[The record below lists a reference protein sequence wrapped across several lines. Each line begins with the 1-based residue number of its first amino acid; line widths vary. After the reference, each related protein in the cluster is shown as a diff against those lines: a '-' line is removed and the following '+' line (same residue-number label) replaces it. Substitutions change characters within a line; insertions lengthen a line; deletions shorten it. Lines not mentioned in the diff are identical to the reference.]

1 MKLFARR
8 RPEAGAEGGVRSMRA
23 VRDVGAVREVH
34 DELDERAAAATGI
47 NPATWAS
54 AQELIALRRH
64 AGQIGLQCA
73 GPARAQRGGEHLS
86 RFRGRGM
93 DYQESRAYSD
103 GDDVRSMDWRVTART
118 GLAHVKVYQEERER
132 PVVFGIDFNP
142 GMYFGSR
149 GRLKSVVATHAAAL
163 LAWAAADNG
172 DRVGA
177 LLYNGGTCDLAPRGG
192 AHGVLQLIR
201 QLVAHSDPR
210 QGIDARPGA
219 GGLGAALVR
228 LRRVSRPGSLI
239 VLIGDFYGLDDDCDR
254 QLQWLRRHND
264 VVALQI
270 VDPLE
275 LAPPQPARYGVFVGG
290 QRCVL
295 DLRPAAARR
304 AYQECFGRHHDL
316 VAATMRRHAI
326 SLLRLPTDADTLGA
340 LRRHFAHGKRRAP
353 EHRLAA

>member
-8 RPEAGAEGGVRSMRA
+8 RPEASAHGGVRDPR
-23 VRDVGAVREVH
+23 
-34 DELDERAAAATGI
+34 DELDDRSAAAAGI

-54 AQELIALRRH
+54 AQDLIALRRY

-118 GLAHVKVYQEERER
+118 GVAHVKVYQEERER

-142 GMYFGSR
+142 GMFFGSR
-149 GRLKSVVATHAAAL
+149 GRLKSVVAAHAAAL
-163 LAWAAADNG
+163 LAWAAAENG

-177 LLYNGGTCDLAPRGG
+177 LLFNGSTCDLAPRGG

-201 QLVAHSDPR
+201 QLVTHSDPR
-210 QGIDARPGA
+210 LGIEARPDT

-228 LRRVSRPGSLI
+228 LRRVARPGSLV

-254 QLQWLRRHND
+254 QLQWLRLHND

-275 LAPPQPARYGVFVGG
+275 VAPPQPARYGVVVGG
-290 QRCVL
+290 QSSVL

-304 AYQECFGRHHDL
+304 AYQEYFRQHHDR
-316 VAATMRRHAI
+316 VAATMSRHAI
-326 SLLRLPTDADTLGA
+326 SLLRLPTDADMLST
-340 LRRHFAHGKRRAP
+340 LRRHFAARTRRAP
-353 EHRLAA
+353 EQRLAA